1 MIAVG
6 ILNLNLNLLPTLPPP
21 NSPLGLTGVGGLQV
35 VLYRE
40 AGVVAKMEKNNSQA

>member
-1 MIAVG
+1 MIAKG
-6 ILNLNLNLLPTLPPP
+6 ILNLGKHPTLPPP

-40 AGVVAKMEKNNSQA
+40 AAVVAKMEKNNSQA